1 MTMRWLP
8 EGPWPVMLTPFRD
21 DLSIDL
27 DGVDA
32 YTDWLI
38 ELGSAG
44 LFTVSLSSEMYD
56 LSADEQLVLA
66 ERVRTRAAGRV
77 PVIAAAT
84 ASGDW
89 RAQAD
94 RVAEVAA
101 TGVDAVV
108 LISSLVAPPDAA
120 DSTWIDTVER
130 ILDAVPGVDLGIYEC
145 PLPYKRLLPLHTV
158 RWLAQTGRFTF
169 YKDTSHSLATMTER
183 FNVVGDSRLR
193 LYNAEIASLVPSIRA
208 GAAGLSGY
216 AASVYPD
223 LVAWLCRHA
232 LDADHEDV
240 SRVQRVL
247 TIAEHSIN
255 LRYPTSAKFL
265 LDSSSRLRWRARS
278 RWKPEM
284 IGAHE
289 GEPLRQLASL
299 IADLDLGRAHLHPA
313 R

>member
-1 MTMRWLP
+1 MIMRWLP
-8 EGPWPVMLTPFRD
+8 EGPWPVMLTPFHD

-27 DGVDA
+27 DAVDE

-38 ELGSAG
+38 ELGAAG

-56 LSADEQLVLA
+56 LSPAEQLLLA
-66 ERVRTRAAGRV
+66 ERVRRQAAGRV
-77 PVIAAAT
+77 PVVAAST
-84 ASGDW
+84 ARGDW

-120 DSTWIDTVER
+120 DSVWIDTVER

-145 PLPYKRLLPLHTV
+145 PLPYKRLLPVHTV

-183 FNVVGDSRLR
+183 INVIGDSRLR
-193 LYNAEIASLVPSIRA
+193 LYNAAIASLVPSIRA

-223 LVAWLCRHA
+223 LAAWLCRHA
-232 LDADHEDV
+232 ADADHADV
-240 SRVQRVL
+240 ARVQRLL
-247 TIAEHSIN
+247 TVAEHSIN
-255 LRYPTSAKFL
+255 LRYPTSAKVL
-265 LDSSSRLRWRARS
+265 LDASSRLSWRARS
-278 RWKPEM
+278 RWKPAT
-284 IGAHE
+284 IGDHE
-289 GEPLRQLASL
+289 GEPLRQLSTF

>member
-8 EGPWPVMLTPFRD
+8 QGPWPVMLTPFRD

-56 LSADEQLVLA
+56 LSAEEQLVLA

-84 ASGDW
+84 TAGDW

-120 DSTWIDTVER
+120 DSTWIDTVEH

-183 FNVVGDSRLR
+183 LNVLGDSRLR
-193 LYNAEIASLVPSIRA
+193 LYNAAIASLVPSIRA

-232 LDADHEDV
+232 RDADHDDV
-240 SRVQRVL
+240 TRVQRVL
-247 TIAEHSIN
+247 TVAEHSIN
-255 LRYPTSAKFL
+255 LRYPTSAKVL
-265 LDSSSRLRWRARS
+265 LDSSSRLSWLARS
-278 RWKPEM
+278 RWKPET

-299 IADLDLGRAHLHPA
+299 VADLDLGRAHLHPT